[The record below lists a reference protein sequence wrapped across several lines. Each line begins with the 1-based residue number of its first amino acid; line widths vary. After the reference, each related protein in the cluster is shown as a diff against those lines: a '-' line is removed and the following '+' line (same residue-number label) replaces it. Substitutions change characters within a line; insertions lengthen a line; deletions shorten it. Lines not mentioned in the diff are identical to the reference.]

1 MENFTTQYDWLL
13 TAIAALGGWKLVNWI
28 LNRKEIKRKA
38 LAEAISLE
46 TDSLVKRYNVMEQEL
61 EKLKQKV
68 EELQVTVATLQ
79 QDKLDLIKRNNELEL
94 ALKEAEHNV
103 CMRPD
108 DECLKRLPPRTY
120 CRLKRLSQGYY
131 DEYYNPDKSK
141 TKKKEGDKDV
151 KVSEKTN

>member
-1 MENFTTQYDWLL
+1 MENFTSQYDWLL
-13 TAIAALGGWKLVNWI
+13 AAIGALGGWKFVNWI
-28 LNRKEIKRKA
+28 LNRKELKRKA

-61 EKLKQKV
+61 EKLKHKV

-131 DEYYNPDKSK
+131 DKYYNK
-141 TKKKEGDKDV
+141 DKD
-151 KVSEKTN
+151 KNEETNGVSEEPDTK

>member
-1 MENFTTQYDWLL
+1 MENFTTQYDWL
-13 TAIAALGGWKLVNWI
+13 IATITALGGWKLVSWL
-28 LNRKEIKRKA
+28 LNRKELKRKA

-61 EKLKQKV
+61 EKLKLKV
-68 EELQVTVATLQ
+68 EELQVTVTTLQ

-94 ALKEAEHNV
+94 ALKEAEHNI

-131 DEYYNPDKSK
+131 DKYYNK
-141 TKKKEGDKDV
+141 DKD
-151 KVSEKTN
+151 KNEETNGVPEELDTK

>member
-1 MENFTTQYDWLL
+1 MTNFTTEYDWLL
-13 TAIAALGGWKLVNWI
+13 AAIAALGGWKLVNWI

-68 EELQVTVATLQ
+68 EELQVTVSTLQ
-79 QDKLDLIKRNNELEL
+79 QDKIDLLKRNAELEI
-94 ALKEAEHNV
+94 ALREAERNV
-103 CMRPD
+103 CVRPD
-108 DECLKRLPPRTY
+108 DECLKRMPPRTY

-131 DEYYNPDKSK
+131 DEYYKKDKSK
-141 TKKKEGDKDV
+141 EKDD
-151 KVSEKTN
+151 KVSKEPDKK

>member
-79 QDKLDLIKRNNELEL
+79 QDKLDLMKRNAELEI
-94 ALKEAEHNV
+94 ALREAEHNV
-103 CMRPD
+103 CVRPD
-108 DECLKRLPPRTY
+108 DECLKRMPPRTY

-131 DEYYNPDKSK
+131 DEYYNTDK
-141 TKKKEGDKDV
+141 TKKKKGDEDV
-151 KVSEKTN
+151 KISEKPN

>member
-1 MENFTTQYDWLL
+1 MENFTTQYDWLI
-13 TAIAALGGWKLVNWI
+13 AIITALGGWKLVSWL
-28 LNRKEIKRKA
+28 LNRKELKRKA

-61 EKLKQKV
+61 EKLKLKV
-68 EELQVTVATLQ
+68 EELQVTVTTLQ

-94 ALKEAEHNV
+94 ALKEAEHNI

-131 DEYYNPDKSK
+131 DKYYNK
-141 TKKKEGDKDV
+141 DKD
-151 KVSEKTN
+151 KNEETNGVPEELDTK

>member
-1 MENFTTQYDWLL
+1 MENFTSQYDWLL
-13 TAIAALGGWKLVNWI
+13 AAIGALGGWKFVNWI
-28 LNRKEIKRKA
+28 LNRKELKRKA

-61 EKLKQKV
+61 EQLKLKV
-68 EELQVTVATLQ
+68 EELQVTVNNLQ

-94 ALKEAEHNV
+94 ALREAEHNV

-131 DEYYNPDKSK
+131 DKYYNKNKNEESD
-141 TKKKEGDKDV
+141 TI
-151 KVSEKTN
+151 SEKPDTE

>member
-1 MENFTTQYDWLL
+1 MTNFTTEYDWLL
-13 TAIAALGGWKLVNWI
+13 AAIAALGGWKLVNWI

-68 EELQVTVATLQ
+68 EELQVTVSTLQ
-79 QDKLDLIKRNNELEL
+79 QDKLDLMKRNAELEI
-94 ALKEAEHNV
+94 ALREAEHNV
-103 CMRPD
+103 CIRPD
-108 DECLKRLPPRTY
+108 DECLKRMPPRTY

-131 DEYYNPDKSK
+131 DEYYKKDKSK
-141 TKKKEGDKDV
+141 DKEKKDV
-151 KVSEKTN
+151 EISEKPDKK

>member
-1 MENFTTQYDWLL
+1 MENFISQYDWLL
-13 TAIAALGGWKLVNWI
+13 AAITALGGWKFVNWI
-28 LNRKEIKRKA
+28 LNRKELKRKA

-61 EKLKQKV
+61 EQLKLKV
-68 EELQVTVATLQ
+68 EELQVTVNNLQ

-131 DEYYNPDKSK
+131 DKHYNKNKNEESD
-141 TKKKEGDKDV
+141 TI
-151 KVSEKTN
+151 SEKPDTE

>member
-1 MENFTTQYDWLL
+1 MENFTTQYDWL
-13 TAIAALGGWKLVNWI
+13 IATITALGGWKLVSWL
-28 LNRKEIKRKA
+28 LNRKELKRKA

-61 EKLKQKV
+61 EKLKLKV
-68 EELQVTVATLQ
+68 EELQVTVTTLQ

-94 ALKEAEHNV
+94 ALREAEHNV

-131 DEYYNPDKSK
+131 DKNYNKDKYK
-141 TKKKEGDKDV
+141 NE
-151 KVSEKTN
+151 ETNGVP

>member
-1 MENFTTQYDWLL
+1 MQTNFTTEYDWLL
-13 TAIAALGGWKLVNWI
+13 AIIAALGGWKLVNWI

-68 EELQVTVATLQ
+68 EELQVTVSALQ
-79 QDKLDLIKRNNELEL
+79 QDKIDLLKRNAELEI
-94 ALKEAEHNV
+94 ALRETERNV
-103 CMRPD
+103 CVRPD
-108 DECLKRLPPRTY
+108 DECLKRMPPRTY

-131 DEYYNPDKSK
+131 DEYYKKDKSK
-141 TKKKEGDKDV
+141 EKDD
-151 KVSEKTN
+151 KVSKEPDKK

>member
-1 MENFTTQYDWLL
+1 MENFTSQYDWLL
-13 TAIAALGGWKLVNWI
+13 AAIGALGGWKFVNWI
-28 LNRKEIKRKA
+28 LNRKELKRKA

-61 EKLKQKV
+61 EQLKLKV
-68 EELQVTVATLQ
+68 EELQVTVNNLQ

-94 ALKEAEHNV
+94 ALKEAEHNI

-131 DEYYNPDKSK
+131 DKYYNK
-141 TKKKEGDKDV
+141 DKD
-151 KVSEKTN
+151 KNEETNGVPEEPDTK

>member
-1 MENFTTQYDWLL
+1 MENFTTQYDWL
-13 TAIAALGGWKLVNWI
+13 IATITALGGWKLVSWL
-28 LNRKEIKRKA
+28 LNRKELKRKA

-61 EKLKQKV
+61 EKLKLKV
-68 EELQVTVATLQ
+68 EELQVTVTTLQ

-94 ALKEAEHNV
+94 ALREAEHNV

-131 DEYYNPDKSK
+131 DKYYNK
-141 TKKKEGDKDV
+141 DKD
-151 KVSEKTN
+151 KNEETNGVPEELDTK

>member
-1 MENFTTQYDWLL
+1 MENFTSQYDWLL
-13 TAIAALGGWKLVNWI
+13 AAITALGGWKFVNWI
-28 LNRKEIKRKA
+28 LNRKELKRKA

-61 EKLKQKV
+61 EQLKLKV
-68 EELQVTVATLQ
+68 EELQVTVNNLQ

-94 ALKEAEHNV
+94 ALREAEHNV

-131 DEYYNPDKSK
+131 DKYYNKNKNEESD
-141 TKKKEGDKDV
+141 TI
-151 KVSEKTN
+151 SEKPDTE

>member
-1 MENFTTQYDWLL
+1 MENFTTQYDWL
-13 TAIAALGGWKLVNWI
+13 IATITALGGWKLVSWL
-28 LNRKEIKRKA
+28 LNRKELKRKA

-61 EKLKQKV
+61 EKLKLKV

-94 ALKEAEHNV
+94 ALREAEHNV

-131 DEYYNPDKSK
+131 DEYYNK
-141 TKKKEGDKDV
+141 DKD
-151 KVSEKTN
+151 KNEETNGVPEEPDTK

>member
-1 MENFTTQYDWLL
+1 MENFTTQYDWL
-13 TAIAALGGWKLVNWI
+13 IATITALGGWKLVSWL
-28 LNRKEIKRKA
+28 LNRKELKRKA

-61 EKLKQKV
+61 EKLKLKV

-94 ALKEAEHNV
+94 ALREAEHNV

-131 DEYYNPDKSK
+131 DKYYNK
-141 TKKKEGDKDV
+141 DKD
-151 KVSEKTN
+151 KNEETNGVPEEPDTK

>member
-1 MENFTTQYDWLL
+1 MENFTSQYDWLL
-13 TAIAALGGWKLVNWI
+13 AAIGALGGWKFVNWI
-28 LNRKEIKRKA
+28 LNRKELKRKA

-61 EKLKQKV
+61 EKLKLKV

-131 DEYYNPDKSK
+131 DKYYNK
-141 TKKKEGDKDV
+141 DKD
-151 KVSEKTN
+151 KNEETNGVSEEPDTK

>member
-1 MENFTTQYDWLL
+1 MENFTSQYDWLL
-13 TAIAALGGWKLVNWI
+13 AAITALGGWKFVNWI
-28 LNRKEIKRKA
+28 LNRKELKRKA

-61 EKLKQKV
+61 EQLKLKV
-68 EELQVTVATLQ
+68 EELQVTVNNLQ

-94 ALKEAEHNV
+94 ALREAEHNV

-120 CRLKRLSQGYY
+120 CRLKCLSQGYY
-131 DEYYNPDKSK
+131 DKYYNKNKNEESD
-141 TKKKEGDKDV
+141 TI
-151 KVSEKTN
+151 SEKPDTE